1 MQMSLSN
8 RPRFTAA
15 ELESLHLWATP
26 NLGEED
32 EPLDLPEPNFLPEEP
47 PAPTLTVE
55 EIEAIQKQA
64 YNEGFAL
71 GKQEGY
77 QAGFVEGSK
86 KGYDENVHLIEARTD
101 QLIAILESFTT
112 PFKHLDDSVEKAL
125 ADLSVKIAR
134 QILHREIELDSGQ
147 VIAAV
152 KAAINAL
159 PIASQNLKLYLN
171 PEDADLVR
179 FNLGLGEMQSAWEIV
194 EDPSIT
200 RGGCKVDTEISHVDA
215 TIENRL
221 NAVLESMFGEEF
233 EPAAPPIV
241 KNSVS
246 KRESEE

>member
-1 MQMSLSN
+1 MSLSN

>member
-1 MQMSLSN
+1 
-8 RPRFTAA
+8 
-15 ELESLHLWATP
+15 
-26 NLGEED
+26 LGEED
-32 EPLDLPEPNFLPEEP
+32 EPLDLPEPEFLPEEP

-71 GKQEGY
+71 GKQKGY

-101 QLIAILESFTT
+101 QLIAVLESFAT
-112 PFKHLDDSVEKAL
+112 PFKHLDDSVEQAL

-147 VIAAV
+147 IIAAV

-159 PIASQNLKLYLN
+159 PIASQNVRLYLN

-179 FNLGLGEMQSAWEIV
+179 FNLGLGETQSAWEII
-194 EDPSIT
+194 EDASIT

-215 TIENRL
+215 TVENRL
-221 NAVLESMFGEEF
+221 NAVLETMFGEEF
-233 EPAAPPIV
+233 EPVTAPVI

-246 KRESEE
+246 KSEPEE

>member
-1 MQMSLSN
+1 MSSSN
-8 RPRFTAA
+8 RPRFTEA
-15 ELESLHLWATP
+15 ELESLRLWVTP

-32 EPLDLPEPNFLPEEP
+32 EPLDLPEPEFVPEEP

-101 QLIAILESFTT
+101 QLIAVLESFAT

-147 VIAAV
+147 IIAAV

-159 PIASQNLKLYLN
+159 PIASQNVKLYLN

-179 FNLGLGEMQSAWEIV
+179 FNLGLGETQSAWEII
-194 EDPSIT
+194 EDASIT

-215 TIENRL
+215 TVENRL
-221 NAVLESMFGEEF
+221 NAVLETMFGEEF
-233 EPAAPPIV
+233 EPVTAPVI

-246 KRESEE
+246 KSEPEE